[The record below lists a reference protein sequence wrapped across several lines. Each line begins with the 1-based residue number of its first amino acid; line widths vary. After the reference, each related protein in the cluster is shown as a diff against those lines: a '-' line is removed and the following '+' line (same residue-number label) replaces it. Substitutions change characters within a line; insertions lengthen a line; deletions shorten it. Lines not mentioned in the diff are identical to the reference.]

1 MYFTHNREQYIQSQA
16 KYHSKDHEE
25 LPLNKYNKFKK
36 TLQLVLVYLAGL
48 PKRHNR
54 EVAVIVQNSL
64 IMHLVVINC
73 INRKNTTTYV

>member
-25 LPLNKYNKFKK
+25 LPLNKYNLKK
-36 TLQLVLVYLAGL
+36 TLKLVLVYLAGL

-64 IMHLVVINC
+64 MHPVVINC